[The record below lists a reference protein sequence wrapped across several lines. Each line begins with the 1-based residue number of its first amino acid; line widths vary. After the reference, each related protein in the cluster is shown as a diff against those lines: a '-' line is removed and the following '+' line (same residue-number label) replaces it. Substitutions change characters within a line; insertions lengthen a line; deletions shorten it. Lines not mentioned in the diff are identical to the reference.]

1 MAGCTSVMDIV
12 RQAWGAVGDE
22 LGNRPLVG
30 CGEVE
35 AVEHQLPHSPGKRR
49 GPVARQSPTAAL

>member
-1 MAGCTSVMDIV
+1 MDIV